1 MDLGRPGGRKHES
14 VGAIAGR
21 QSGDDAEA
29 RANVQMSLIQKIV
42 ADAPEVFIFLAIAIG
57 TMLGRVRFHGFTIG
71 ATACILVV
79 AVALSQLGV
88 FVIPPVLKSILFA
101 LFVFT
106 IGYRSGP
113 EFFASLSIR
122 TLAQV
127 ALALVIGVTG
137 LCVVLAFAYVFHF
150 SPGTAAGLAAGSLT
164 QSSMLGTASGALTQ
178 LGLAEN
184 VLAQEQANIA
194 AGYAVTY
201 ILGYILVLLFVPFV
215 APRLMGID
223 LRSEAAKLEAT
234 LSGGTVAK
242 TNNLLYRKF
251 QARAY
256 KVTVAAGRTARE
268 IEGEIGRRAVIER
281 IVRAGKDVEP
291 RPDTLLQADDEIL
304 LAGPS
309 AVIIAAGKVI
319 GPEIEGE
326 EVMRSVPGEVLEVI
340 VAARDLHG
348 RTLAEIVERV
358 GDAAR
363 GVFLRGLVR
372 HGQEVPVTP
381 GTRIY
386 VGDVMT
392 LVGAGRD
399 LNRVAAR
406 IGQALRIGDRIDVA
420 FVATGL
426 AVGLLVGLLK
436 YTVGPI
442 PLTLGGGGG
451 ALIAGLIC
459 GWLHS
464 RRPAVGAI
472 PPAAQ
477 QTLID
482 FGLGGFV
489 AAIGLGNGQAAWTA
503 IQANGPLLLGVG
515 ITVTLIP
522 LIVGTIV
529 AHRVLKMNPVIIC
542 GGLAGAM
549 TVDAAVSGACEVAQ
563 SQTPVLGVAVPYAIA
578 NVVLTVLG
586 PIIVGLTVVV

>member
-1 MDLGRPGGRKHES
+1 
-14 VGAIAGR
+14 
-21 QSGDDAEA
+21 
-29 RANVQMSLIQKIV
+29 MSLV
-42 ADAPEVFIFLAIAIG
+42 HAVVVGAPEVFLFLAIAIG
-57 TMLGRVRFHGFTIG
+57 TLLGRVRIGGFAIG
-71 ATACILVV
+71 ATACTLMV
-79 AVALSQLGV
+79 AVALGQFGG
-88 FVIPPVLKSILFA
+88 FVISPLLKSVLFG

-113 EFFASLSIR
+113 EFFASLSVR

-127 ALALVIGVTG
+127 ALALVIGMTG
-137 LCVVLAFAYVFHF
+137 LAVVLAFAFTFKF

-178 LGLAEN
+178 LGLADN
-184 VLAQEQANIA
+184 ILAQELANIA

-201 ILGYILVLLFVPFV
+201 VFGYILVLLYVPLV

-223 LRSEAAKLEAT
+223 LKSEAAKLEAT

-242 TNNLLYRKF
+242 SNNLLYRKF

-256 KVTVAAGRTARE
+256 MISVAAGRTVRE
-268 IEGEIGRRAVIER
+268 IEADIGRRAVIER
-281 IVRAGKDVEP
+281 IVRVGKDVEP
-291 RPDTLLQADDEIL
+291 CADALLQANDEIL
-304 LAGPS
+304 LAGPT
-309 AVIIAAGKVI
+309 AVIIAAGKVL

-326 EVMRSVPGEVLEVI
+326 EVMRPVSGEVLEVI
-340 VAARDLHG
+340 VGARELHG

-381 GTRIY
+381 GTQIY
-386 VGDVMT
+386 IGDVMA
-392 LVGAGRD
+392 LVGASRD
-399 LNRVAAR
+399 LDRAAAR
-406 IGQALRIGDRIDVA
+406 VGQALRTGDRIDTA
-420 FVATGL
+420 FLATGL

-436 YTVGPI
+436 YTVGPV

-451 ALIAGLIC
+451 ALIAGLVC

-482 FGLGGFV
+482 IGLGGFV
-489 AAIGLGNGQAAWTA
+489 AAIGLANGQAAWTA
-503 IQANGPLLLGVG
+503 IQAYGPMLLGIGMV
-515 ITVTLIP
+515 VTLIP
-522 LIVGTIV
+522 LIVGTIF
-529 AHRVLKMNPVIIC
+529 AHRVLRMNPVIIC
-542 GGLAGAM
+542 GALAGSM
-549 TVDAAVSGACEVAQ
+549 TVDAAVSGCCEVAQ

-586 PIIVGLTVVV
+586 PIIVGLTVAT